1 MAEVIWRHWIPIDRA
16 WIKRREAIL
25 RAQEDAII
33 RATRDRATGAERVFM
48 DALVRER
55 ERNAG
60 RAVRLEL
67 S

>member
-1 MAEVIWRHWIPIDRA
+1 MADVIWRQWFRINRA
-16 WIKRREAIL
+16 WIKGREAIL

-33 RATRDRATGAERVFM
+33 RAARDQATGAERVFM

-60 RAVRLEL
+60 RA
-67 S
+67 

>member
-1 MAEVIWRHWIPIDRA
+1 MNWRQWVLADRA
-16 WIKRREAIL
+16 WIERRAAIL

-33 RATRDRATGAERVFM
+33 RAARDRATGAERVFM

-55 ERNAG
+55 ERNAR
-60 RAVRLEL
+60 RAMRLKQ